1 MKPRGEAVSPTE
13 DKLVADV
20 AAQAG
25 LVLRNVRLTA
35 ELLDRVEELR
45 ASRQRLVT
53 AQDDERR
60 RLERNLHDGAQQ
72 QMAAIKINL
81 SMARTMAVEA
91 GADDAAALIDQL
103 KTYTDEAVQTLREL
117 AHGIYPPLLASDG
130 LGAAL
135 TARTRRAPLHVAV
148 EADGL
153 GRYSQ
158 DAEAAVYFCCLE
170 ALQNVVK
177 YAEAGSAR
185 VEVAEHDGWLT
196 FVVSDDGRGF
206 EPSSAARGAGMQ
218 NMTDRLDS
226 LGGSLSVD
234 AAPGR
239 GTKITGRLPLAKSGK
254 AERTLHEAGAVSGAQ
269 STARVV
275 HPLTQ

>member
-1 MKPRGEAVSPTE
+1 
-13 DKLVADV
+13 
-20 AAQAG
+20 
-25 LVLRNVRLTA
+25 
-35 ELLDRVEELR
+35 
-45 ASRQRLVT
+45 
-53 AQDDERR
+53 
-60 RLERNLHDGAQQ
+60 
-72 QMAAIKINL
+72 
-81 SMARTMAVEA
+81 MAVEA
-91 GADDAAALIDQL
+91 GADDAVALIDQL
-103 KTYTDEAVQTLREL
+103 KTYTGEAVQTLREL

-135 TARTRRAPLHVAV
+135 TARTRRAPLRVAI

-158 DAEAAVYFCCLE
+158 DVEAAVYFCCLE

-177 YAEAGSAR
+177 YAEAGTAR
-185 VEVAEHDGWLT
+185 VEVAEHDGMLV

-218 NMTDRLDS
+218 NMTDRVDS

-239 GTKITGRLPLAKSGK
+239 GTRITGRLPVAKSGK
-254 AERTLHEAGAVSGAQ
+254 VERTLHEAGAVSGAQ
-269 STARVV
+269 
-275 HPLTQ
+275 